1 MFADSDVYRGLA
13 KRMNDTGLVEDN
25 RNVEMGVSVHALKGV
40 HIKIALFPFFV
51 PKTITLKFYMRFLNL
66 KCWLSICRNLVDQ
79 QSKIPGKYAQQA
91 TNL

>member
-40 HIKIALFPFFV
+40 HIKIALFPLFV
-51 PKTITLKFYMRFLNL
+51 LFNL
-66 KCWLSICRNLVDQ
+66 EPRKICPTSLPLIVL
-79 QSKIPGKYAQQA
+79 Y
-91 TNL
+91 